1 MKKEKHAHLA
11 HAAFNMK
18 IRELIKPNDFDKK
31 AKGELKL
38 LDVNAKA
45 NLFIGDKKEV
55 TAQTVVVRNSKTG
68 EVVGRRTIYQ
78 K

>member
-1 MKKEKHAHLA
+1 MPQVHV
-11 HAAFNMK
+11 AFNMK

-38 LDVNAKA
+38 LDVNAKE
-45 NLFIGDKKEV
+45 NLFIGAKSEV
-55 TAQTVVVRNSKTG
+55 TAQTVVVKNSNTG
-68 EVVGRRTIYQ
+68 QIVGRRTIYQ